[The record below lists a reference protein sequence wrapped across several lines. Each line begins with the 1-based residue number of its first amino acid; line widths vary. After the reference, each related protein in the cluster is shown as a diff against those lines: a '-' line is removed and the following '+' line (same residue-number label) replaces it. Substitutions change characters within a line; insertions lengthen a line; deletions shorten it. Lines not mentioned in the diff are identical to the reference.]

1 MGTNLST
8 KKINIGIVGSSF
20 STGRREYNFAFDGLF
35 KTLEPHWDFHN
46 LACGGKGSEKYLQ
59 SVIRLK
65 EKHDIDCLVM
75 ELCYNRASINVPLS
89 ANYSRRLDHGNLYS
103 LEWLLNDYYQPQ
115 GYQEW
120 EVHLQHDDGVFSL
133 WQERPFIRDMTWE
146 EQSKK
151 LDIVSGLSD
160 VQKWQKFQMEIAS
173 NYKMRQTLSVIDYQS
188 VVSLCRQLGIQLV
201 SWSHN
206 SNTGFAVSFFRDLL
220 PDLNRV
226 RFGDHD
232 TARDHY
238 QNTHRGQIL
247 CDGCHFTKS
256 IDELLVKEF
265 LLPAVRSAVQ
275 PNK

>member
-1 MGTNLST
+1 MNLST

-20 STGRREYNFAFDGLF
+20 STGRNQLNYRFEDIFHSLTSDFV
-35 KTLEPHWDFHN
+35 FHN

-59 SVIRLK
+59 SVVRLK
-65 EKHDIDCLVM
+65 EKHDIDCLLM

-89 ANYSRRLDHGNLYS
+89 QNFNLDDSLYDLNWVIDSYYARHGFERWAS
-103 LEWLLNDYYQPQ
+103 
-115 GYQEW
+115 
-120 EVHLQHDDGVFSL
+120 HLQHDDGVFPL
-133 WQERPFIRDMTWE
+133 WPERPFIRDMTWE

-151 LDIVSGLSD
+151 LNIVSGIKD
-160 VQKWQKFQMEIAS
+160 VQKWQKVQLEIAS
-173 NYKMRQTLSVIDYQS
+173 NYKMRQTLAVIDYQS

-206 SNTGFAVSFFRDLL
+206 PDTNFSVKCFHDLL

-226 RFGDHD
+226 KFGDYD
-232 TARDHY
+232 SARDHY
-238 QNTHRGQIL
+238 QHTHGGQLL

-265 LLPAVRSAVQ
+265 LMPAVRSAVQ